1 MQFRINGRN
10 TGAYS
15 FQNSFFYLQFADDAI
30 AYSNEN
36 TINPALRAALITQRK
51 TRRYVCNANLSSI
64 IPNNLTLFSR
74 RAKLHPQKQRSK
86 YICKPEAVVEA
97 GNHFVWEFITG
108 RGSLNVP
115 ADAGILH
122 HYRV

>member
-1 MQFRINGRN
+1 MPSMRTLN
-10 TGAYS
+10 
-15 FQNSFFYLQFADDAI
+15 
-30 AYSNEN
+30 
-36 TINPALRAALITQRK
+36 ALFL
-51 TRRYVCNANLSSI
+51 C
-64 IPNNLTLFSR
+64 R

-122 HYRV
+122 HYRVIPGSQRKSRRKECNLIQRFRCASSGETTA